1 MSLRSVFFPS
11 IDRTYCSRWK
21 PLGREWRGTKVSC
34 SWLIDLLTQADT
46 QNWERT
52 RHKPG
57 PERGHTR
64 IPFISRRYKQIYIS
78 LLHPHELAYVLII
91 FSHSRS
97 HWNNLLEWLQ
107 YSPPGSMIW
116 RWLLSTYQIYYI
128 YNYCYDPNI
137 VGMRYRWSSL
147 NSTTVESLASCSTY
161 LSDSLPNDSGLVGMD
176 SVPTFL
182 DLSHASI
189 HPCAS
194 SWIT

>member
-1 MSLRSVFFPS
+1 MAERGYTSGTRVNSELWSWENLR
-11 IDRTYCSRWK
+11 DW
-21 PLGREWRGTKVSC
+21 GQ
-34 SWLIDLLTQADT
+34 LTQDRINTITTGLQTSHLKLDAIGAL
-46 QNWERT
+46 Q
-52 RHKPG
+52 HG
-57 PERGHTR
+57 HERGHIR
-64 IPFISRRYKQIYIS
+64 FPFISRRYKQIYIS